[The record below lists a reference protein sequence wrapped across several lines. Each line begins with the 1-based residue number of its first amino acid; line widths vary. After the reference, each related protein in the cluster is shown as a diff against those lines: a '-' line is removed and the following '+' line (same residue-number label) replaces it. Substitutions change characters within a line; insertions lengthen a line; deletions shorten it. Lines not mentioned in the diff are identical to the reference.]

1 MYDRVC
7 VINGWALFA
16 HPCFIEQLKQIIV
29 KVEQL
34 QQKYPNDYLKK
45 NDAKRLAAI
54 IKLVT
59 EIIPSDPANI
69 AFRLGYTLSGKRKH
83 WFRAKFF
90 QQYRLF
96 FRFHTESKI
105 IIFGWVNDE
114 RTKRAYG
121 DQRDAYKVFGEMLNA
136 GRPPDDW
143 DFLLKESI
151 VSPHLA
157 GLLNERQP
165 SFPPKSIPADIR
177 RERNLD
183 VLEKPE

>member
-16 HPCFIEQLKQIIV
+16 HPCFIEQLKQAID
-29 KVEQL
+29 KVVQL

-45 NDAKRLAAI
+45 NDTKRLAAI

-59 EIIPSDPANI
+59 EIIPNDPANI
-69 AFRLGYTLSGKRKH
+69 AFRLGDTLGGKRKH

-96 FRFHTESKI
+96 FRFHAESKI

-121 DQRDAYKVFGEMLNA
+121 DKHDAYKVFGEMLNV
-136 GRPPDDW
+136 GHPPDDW
-143 DFLLKESI
+143 NSLLKESI
-151 VSPHLA
+151 DSPHLTEFI
-157 GLLNERQP
+157 NDE
-165 SFPPKSIPADIR
+165 DILDVV
-177 RERNLD
+177 RERTKNPAKQIRINLD
-183 VLEKPE
+183 EI

>member
-1 MYDRVC
+1 MYDQVC
-7 VINGWALFA
+7 VINGWVLFA
-16 HPCFIEQLKQIIV
+16 HPCFIEQLKQAID

-69 AFRLGYTLSGKRKH
+69 AFRLGDTLGGKRKH

-96 FRFHTESKI
+96 FRFHAESKI

-114 RTKRAYG
+114 GTKKACG
-121 DQRDAYKVFGEMLNA
+121 DKHDAYKVFGEMLNA
-136 GRPPDDW
+136 GHPPDDW
-143 DFLLKESI
+143 SSLLKEYI
-151 VSPHLA
+151 DSPHLT
-157 GLLNERQP
+157 N
-165 SFPPKSIPADIR
+165 
-177 RERNLD
+177 
-183 VLEKPE
+183 